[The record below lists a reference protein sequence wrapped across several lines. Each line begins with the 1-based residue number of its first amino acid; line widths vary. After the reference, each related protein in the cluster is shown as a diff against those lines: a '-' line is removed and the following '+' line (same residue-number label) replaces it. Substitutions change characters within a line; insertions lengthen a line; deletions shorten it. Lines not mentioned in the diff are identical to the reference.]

1 MKEFKIMKHALNLL
15 LFFFSGE
22 QYNLTGSSKFALLGE
37 TFTWTCRMFVPTNQT
52 AKAVLFYRNNKLVV
66 AIGHINN
73 ECITQ
78 SANIKYTYACLSDY
92 VYTLTIPAE
101 NMTEMEQGSM
111 WRCGYVG
118 NLSYRRVDVML
129 KIASKTTCTNVHYC
143 RVKYIMSFGFTVDY
157 SKLYLNS
164 EFELI
169 YS

>member
-1 MKEFKIMKHALNLL
+1 MIVLLRVQTLN
-15 LFFFSGE
+15 
-22 QYNLTGSSKFALLGE
+22 TH
-37 TFTWTCRMFVPTNQT
+37 T
-52 AKAVLFYRNNKLVV
+52 
-66 AIGHINN
+66 H
-73 ECITQ
+73 
-78 SANIKYTYACLSDY
+78 

-118 NLSYRRVDVML
+118 NSSYRSSDVML